1 MLGIAY
7 IYIYITS
14 QRKVTIVMLMHFIV
28 IHNIYDYLTSLLIL
42 LSDLIYIFIRNIFT
56 LRIESARITIEK
68 SLGEM
73 YKNPLPFL
81 GLPGQRELGK
91 ELSKSHVQRVSI
103 EVEVSQIFFGYR
115 STKIVAETQMGY
127 RSC

>member
-7 IYIYITS
+7 ICMVHIYS
-14 QRKVTIVMLMHFIV
+14 FSKESNHSNANAFL
-28 IHNIYDYLTSLLIL
+28 IYDYLTSLLIL
-42 LSDLIYIFIRNIFT
+42 LSDIIYIFIRNIFT
-56 LRIESARITIEK
+56 LRIESARITIEI

-91 ELSKSHVQRVSI
+91 ELSKSHVQRVSV
-103 EVEVSQIFFGYR
+103 EVEISQIFFGYR
-115 STKIVAETQMGY
+115 STKIVAETQMEY
-127 RSC
+127 SSC

>member
-7 IYIYITS
+7 VHRHS
-14 QRKVTIVMLMHFIV
+14 FSKERNHSNAFLH
-28 IHNIYDYLTSLLIL
+28 IYDYLTSLLIL

-56 LRIESARITIEK
+56 LRIESAWITIEK

-81 GLPGQRELGK
+81 GLSSQRELGK
-91 ELSKSHVQRVSI
+91 ELSKSHVQRVSV

-127 RSC
+127 PSC

>member
-7 IYIYITS
+7 ICMVHMYS
-14 QRKVTIVMLMHFIV
+14 FSKESNHSNANAFL
-28 IHNIYDYLTSLLIL
+28 IYDYLTSLLIL
-42 LSDLIYIFIRNIFT
+42 LSDIIYIFIRNIFT

-91 ELSKSHVQRVSI
+91 ELSKSHVQRVSV
-103 EVEVSQIFFGYR
+103 EVEISQIFFGYR
-115 STKIVAETQMGY
+115 STKIVAETQMEY
-127 RSC
+127 SSC

>member
-7 IYIYITS
+7 ICMVHIYS
-14 QRKVTIVMLMHFIV
+14 FSKESNHSNANAFL
-28 IHNIYDYLTSLLIL
+28 IYDYLTSLLIL
-42 LSDLIYIFIRNIFT
+42 LSDIIYIFIRNIFT

-91 ELSKSHVQRVSI
+91 ELSKSHVQRVSV
-103 EVEVSQIFFGYR
+103 EVEISQIFFGYR
-115 STKIVAETQMGY
+115 STKIVAETQMEY
-127 RSC
+127 SSC

>member
-7 IYIYITS
+7 ICMVHIYS
-14 QRKVTIVMLMHFIV
+14 FSKESNHSNANAFL
-28 IHNIYDYLTSLLIL
+28 IYDYLTSLLIL
-42 LSDLIYIFIRNIFT
+42 LSDIIYIFIRNIFT

-91 ELSKSHVQRVSI
+91 ELSKSHVQRVSVEI
-103 EVEVSQIFFGYR
+103 EISQIFFGYR
-115 STKIVAETQMGY
+115 STKIVAETQMEY
-127 RSC
+127 SSC

>member
-7 IYIYITS
+7 ICMVHIYS
-14 QRKVTIVMLMHFIV
+14 FSKESNHSNANAFF
-28 IHNIYDYLTSLLIL
+28 IYDYLTSLLIL
-42 LSDLIYIFIRNIFT
+42 LSDIIYIFIRNIFT

-91 ELSKSHVQRVSI
+91 ELSKSHVQRVSV
-103 EVEVSQIFFGYR
+103 EVEISQIFFGYR
-115 STKIVAETQMGY
+115 STKIVAETQMEY
-127 RSC
+127 SSC